1 MKKTSS
7 VVLAAA
13 LLAGGT
19 SVASADII
27 RQLGGGWEVVISS
40 IVADRIDIVADG
52 NNPTPPGT
60 LVIEKFAE
68 FRNIDEFGIPEG
80 LSVTFRQVASD
91 ANTSARIVITD
102 EALFNNTGVNWV
114 GFQMTLVDSGQA
126 TWDQTLTSA
135 ASRAPFSTLTYSNG
149 GTQANFSG
157 GTVAAGSAWFP
168 GLSSGGLVINVNLAA
183 NAPVTFSL
191 KETPVIPT
199 PGAAALAGLGL
210 MVAGRRRRN

>member
-1 MKKTSS
+1 MNKNIII
-7 VVLAAA
+7 AAA
-13 LLAGGT
+13 LVAAGT

-60 LVIEKFAE
+60 LVIEKFAQ
-68 FRNIDEFGIPEG
+68 FTNVDEFGIPEG

-102 EALFNNTGVNWV
+102 EALLNNTGFNWV

-135 ASRAPFSTLTYSNG
+135 ASRAPFSTISYANG
-149 GTQANFSG
+149 GTQAIFG
-157 GTVAAGSAWFP
+157 GGSVADGAAWFP
-168 GLSSGGLVINVNLAA
+168 GLASGALVINVNLAA
-183 NAPVTFSL
+183 NAPVVFSL
-191 KETPVIPT
+191 KETPIIPT
-199 PGAAALAGLGL
+199 PGAVALAGMGL